1 MRVLQQSLHDL
12 GAVTR
17 VVASHLGVVSTSSG
31 QQLPVD
37 HSLACAPSVLFDAVM
52 VPAGAASAQ
61 ALAAQGDAVH
71 FVLEAFRHGKALC
84 LIGES
89 VRLLQGA
96 GEQAASAQGVVI
108 GPNDP
113 AARLQMAQD
122 FIQAIARHRHW
133 DRAGLEGVPA

>member
-1 MRVLQQSLHDL
+1 M
-12 GAVTR
+12 
-17 VVASHLGVVSTSSG
+17 
-31 QQLPVD
+31 
-37 HSLACAPSVLFDAVM
+37 FDAVL

-71 FVLEAFRHGKALC
+71 FVLEAYRHGKPLC

-89 VRLLQGA
+89 VRLLQLA
-96 GEQAASAQGVVI
+96 GEQATRAPGVVL

-122 FIQAIARHRHW
+122 FVQAIARHRHPG
-133 DRAGLEGVPA
+133 RPGVEAVAA